1 MNFEEIKEKA
11 QSFADTCIRIFI
23 HPRTFFYHSDKYEPW
38 DQVIFF
44 NIICGV
50 LAGIIKM
57 ILTFGNV
64 YSVIVIYPVVL
75 LIITFCG
82 GAMLFICFKLF
93 GGEGEFE
100 PTVKMV
106 GYTQAVSILSYG
118 IPAIGPLFALYQLAL
133 LALLGEAEHKL
144 NTRSAFIAVSIPIA
158 LYLVLAALLATIL
171 GVSFF
176 GGIISHTG
184 QTF

>member
-1 MNFEEIKEKA
+1 MNLEEIKEKA
-11 QSFADTCIRIFI
+11 QAFADTCIRVLT
-23 HPRTFFYHSDKYEPW
+23 HPRTFFYQSDKYEPW
-38 DQVIFF
+38 NQVIVF

-50 LAGIIKM
+50 IAGIIKM
-57 ILTFGNV
+57 ILTLGNV
-64 YSVIVIYPVVL
+64 YSGIVIYPVLL

-82 GAMLFICFKLF
+82 GTVLFICFKLF

-100 PTVKMV
+100 STVKMV

-118 IPAIGPLFALYQLAL
+118 IPTIGPLFALYQLAL
-133 LALLGEAEHKL
+133 LALLGEEQHKL

-158 LYLVLAALLATIL
+158 LYLVLTALLATIL

>member
-1 MNFEEIKEKA
+1 MNLEEFKERA
-11 QSFADTCIRIFI
+11 QSFADTCIRVFI
-23 HPRTFFYHSDKYEPW
+23 HPRTFFDQSDKYELW
-38 DQVIFF
+38 DQVIIF

-57 ILTFGNV
+57 ILTFGKV
-64 YSVIVIYPVVL
+64 YSGIVIYPAVL
-75 LIITFCG
+75 LIITFGG
-82 GAMLFICFKLF
+82 GAVLFICFKLF

-118 IPAIGPLFALYQLAL
+118 LPAVGPLFALYQLAL
-133 LALLGEAEHKL
+133 LALLGEVQHKL
-144 NTRSAFIAVSIPIA
+144 NTRSAFIAVSVPIA
-158 LYLVLAALLATIL
+158 LYLVLTALLATIL

-176 GGIISHTG
+176 GGVISHTG

>member
-11 QSFADTCIRIFI
+11 QLFADTCIRVLT
-23 HPRTFFYHSDKYEPW
+23 HPRTFFDRSDKYEPW
-38 DQVIFF
+38 ERVIVF

-57 ILTFGNV
+57 ILSFGNV
-64 YSVIVIYPVVL
+64 YSGTVIYPAVL

-82 GAMLFICFKLF
+82 GSVLFICFKLF

-100 PTVKMV
+100 ATVKMV

-118 IPAIGPLFALYQLAL
+118 IPTVGPLFALYQLAL
-133 LALLGEAEHKL
+133 LALLGEVQHKL
-144 NTRSAFIAVSIPIA
+144 NTRSAFIAVAIPIA
-158 LYLVLAALLATIL
+158 LYLVMTALLATIL

-176 GGIISHTG
+176 GSIISHTG